1 MHMVTETRQL
11 RDGEKLTEFFNRI
24 DWKPLFEFVRRYYGV
39 GVEQP
44 PTTCLKPNGRIEV
57 NWPENLRDKC
67 GLFGHTYRE
76 VYLQTFSSC
85 CFHDI
90 TYDKDIVDKYLARP
104 DFYRLNIS
112 LENDCKVSCAC
123 TIHNFVEER
132 TSCYSGSPLFIL
144 NFKECIIYV

>member
-11 RDGEKLTEFFNRI
+11 RDGEKLTEFFNHI
-24 DWKPLFEFVRRYYGV
+24 DWKPLFEFVRRYFGI

-76 VYLQTFSSC
+76 SISA
-85 CFHDI
+85 DI
-90 TYDKDIVDKYLARP
+90 LVLLLPRHHL
-104 DFYRLNIS
+104 RQGH
-112 LENDCKVSCAC
+112 C
-123 TIHNFVEER
+123 R
-132 TSCYSGSPLFIL
+132 
-144 NFKECIIYV
+144 